1 MDKEQFIKLI
11 KQHQKQ
17 NELLDELERCGFD
30 IYETQVIEFGFIMF
44 DNVIKSNFNDE
55 GIDWINWWLYE
66 KNGIFGDLSAF
77 DENDNETPFDTI
89 EDLWNYVEKYRINN
103 ENFNN

>member
-44 DNVIKSNFNDE
+44 DNVIKSNFNE
-55 GIDWINWWLYE
+55 AGADWINWWLYE
-66 KNGIFGDLSAF
+66 RDDKWNSKPPT
-77 DENDNETPFDTI
+77 ESI
-89 EDLWNYVEKYRINN
+89 EDLWNIVEKYRINN